1 MDPETQRM
9 ISLANAERAIRRLY
23 RAGDSLPTYD
33 RFPFSDPM
41 EDVLTRTVSAQ
52 KRWIKSTEAFL
63 IKALRRIKSQERKK
77 IAPSRSFSVRISH
90 LELVVGKLV
99 GFISLHVFSQFPF
112 ERCRSSQAHPFSFT
126 ILSFQQPGTA

>member
-1 MDPETQRM
+1 MFDLFELVWGLCNGDEHGVDPETQRM

-77 IAPSRSFSVRISH
+77 NRSIKEFFGEDITPRI
-90 LELVVGKLV
+90 G
-99 GFISLHVFSQFPF
+99 G
-112 ERCRSSQAHPFSFT
+112 R
-126 ILSFQQPGTA
+126 